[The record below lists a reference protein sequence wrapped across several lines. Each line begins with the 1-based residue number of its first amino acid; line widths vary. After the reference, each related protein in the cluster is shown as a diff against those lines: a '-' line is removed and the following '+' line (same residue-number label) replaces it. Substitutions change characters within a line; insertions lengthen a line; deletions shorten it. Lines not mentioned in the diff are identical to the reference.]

1 MPDEYSYNRPLS
13 PGTEITYRLPCDTG
27 TDSPP
32 GKGRVKNA
40 GFYVILVINDDGY
53 EQFVFYDEL
62 LTVNEVLPHMS
73 IDASK
78 LYVGAIILYKL
89 LPAENPTNP
98 DRLWRG
104 RVLSLHIGLPGSLDV
119 ALVENLDIGYCAG
132 TEFVLLTQIQ
142 SIETSAPIHDV
153 HLLKGVQSNGNG

>member
-104 RVLSLHIGLPGSLDV
+104 RTNS
-119 ALVENLDIGYCAG
+119 Y
-132 TEFVLLTQIQ
+132 
-142 SIETSAPIHDV
+142 
-153 HLLKGVQSNGNG
+153 LLKIQLILIDCGVVEFSRYILGCPAR

>member
-1 MPDEYSYNRPLS
+1 
-13 PGTEITYRLPCDTG
+13 
-27 TDSPP
+27 
-32 GKGRVKNA
+32 
-40 GFYVILVINDDGY
+40 
-53 EQFVFYDEL
+53 
-62 LTVNEVLPHMS
+62 MS

-104 RVLSLHIGLPGSLDV
+104 RVLSLHIGMSGSLDV

-142 SIETSAPIHDV
+142 SIETSAPIHGV
-153 HLLKGVQSNGNG
+153 HLLKGAQSNGNG